1 MLSFSDC
8 RNKNVFN
15 INKAK
20 FSFPRYCGD
29 LSTLA
34 LTSNTNVLDVMFHS
48 DESHTDKGFSAKYSA
63 YDPSNRE
70 LKVMS
75 LNYPTFI
82 KMGQISSNSDS
93 QSLPLQSATR
103 E

>member
-1 MLSFSDC
+1 
-8 RNKNVFN
+8 
-15 INKAK
+15 
-20 FSFPRYCGD
+20 
-29 LSTLA
+29 
-34 LTSNTNVLDVMFHS
+34 MFHS
-48 DESHTDKGFSAKYSA
+48 DESYTDKGFSAEYSA

-75 LNYPTFI
+75 HNYPTFI

-93 QSLPLQSATR
+93 QSLPLHSATR